1 MKAKSDYFLGD
12 KGIKLHYRSWIPK
25 SPQQLLAIVH
35 GLGEHG
41 GRYAPVAEKAAKSD
55 IGTFA
60 IDLRGHGLS
69 SGKRGHTPSYQSL
82 LNDIEEFLKTIRAEF
97 PDLPIHLYGHSMGG
111 NLVANYLLTMNTNEL
126 KSYIL
131 SSPYLKLAF
140 EPPTWKV
147 KLANILGSVLP
158 GLSQPNGLVV
168 NDLSKIRDE
177 VVKYVQDPLVH
188 PKITVSLYNGISHAA
203 RFALNADKKIGLPGL
218 VTHGGKDRI
227 VDYTGS
233 EAFSKKQPNTTW
245 KLYPNAFHEPHNDE
259 EAPEVTETVMKWVKG
274 VQT

>member
-1 MKAKSDYFLGD
+1 MKTKSDYLLGHR
-12 KGIKLHYRSWIPK
+12 GIKLHYLYWVPK
-25 SPQQLLAIVH
+25 APEHVLAIIH
-35 GLGEHG
+35 GLGEHA
-41 GRYAPVAEKAAKSD
+41 GRYAPMAEQATKSG
-55 IGTFA
+55 IAVFA
-60 IDLRGHGLS
+60 LDLRGHGLS
-69 SGKRGHTPSYQSL
+69 AGKRGHTPSYQSL

-140 EPPTWKV
+140 EPPAWKV

-158 GLSQPNGLVV
+158 SLSQPNGLVV
-168 NDLSKIRDE
+168 NDLSKIREE
-177 VVKYVQDPLVH
+177 VTKYVQDPLVH
-188 PKITVSLYNGISHAA
+188 PKITVSLYNGISQAA
-203 RFALNADKKIGLPGL
+203 RFALAAEKKLDVPGL

-233 EAFSKKQPNTTW
+233 EAFARQQPNATW

-259 EAPEVTETVMKWVKG
+259 EAPEVIETVVKWVKG
-274 VQT
+274 G